1 MASTKPKLHKNV
13 WLTGFTSF
21 FTDVSSEMIYPLIQA
36 FVSSILKTQA
46 SLIGPILGI
55 IEGIA
60 ESTASILKL
69 FSGYISDKIGKRKG
83 LTIAGY
89 GFSALAKALFFI
101 PYWFT
106 VFAARILD
114 RIGKGIRTA
123 PRDALIAHSV
133 DPSIKGKAFGLQRS
147 MDFAGAFMGTLLS
160 FLLITFVFKDV
171 DRYAEPSAFYPLFA
185 ISLIPAFI
193 GVVFLFFT
201 KEPDIDKKD
210 AQAPKLSLKEYTR
223 GLRVFFLA
231 QFFFTLG
238 NSSNQFLLLRSQ
250 DLGNTLAMV
259 TLMYLAFNLTTTLL
273 AMPLGSLSDKI
284 GRKTI
289 LVTGYALYG
298 FVYLGFG
305 LVPTGKGWMVW
316 VLWLL
321 YGVYYALT
329 EGAEKAFVSD
339 LAPKNSVA
347 TAIGFY
353 NMIVGLTLLPAS
365 VIAGFLYS
373 LWQPLPFWFG
383 GIMALVNCL
392 LIAFGV
398 KRETTSA

>member
-1 MASTKPKLHKNV
+1 MVENKARLHKNV

-36 FVSSILKTQA
+36 FVSSLLKNQA
-46 SLIGPILGI
+46 ALIGPILGV

-60 ESTASILKL
+60 ESTASVLKL
-69 FSGYISDKIGKRKG
+69 FSGYISDRIGKRKA

-89 GFSALAKALFFI
+89 GFSALAKVLFFV
-101 PYWFT
+101 PYWLA
-106 VFAARILD
+106 VFSARILD
-114 RIGKGIRTA
+114 RVGKGIRTA

-133 DPSIKGKAFGLQRS
+133 DPSVKGKAFGLQRS
-147 MDFAGAFMGTLLS
+147 MDFAGAFLGTLLS
-160 FLLITFVFKDV
+160 FLLVTFVFRDV
-171 DRYAEPSAFYPLFA
+171 DRYAQPSAFYPIFA
-185 ISLIPAFI
+185 LSLIPAFI

-201 KEPDIDKKD
+201 REVEKDTRQAEP
-210 AQAPKLSLKEYTR
+210 PKLSLKGYTP
-223 GLRVFFLA
+223 GLRLFFLA

-250 DLGNTLAMV
+250 DLGQSLAMV
-259 TLMYLAFNLTTTLL
+259 TLMYLVFNLITTLL
-273 AMPLGSLSDKI
+273 AMPLGSLSDTI
-284 GRKTI
+284 GRKGV

-298 FVYLGFG
+298 VVYLGFG
-305 LVPTGKGWMVW
+305 LAPQGATSVMWA
-316 VLWLL
+316 LWIL

-353 NMIVGLTLLPAS
+353 HMIVGLTLLPAS
-365 VIAGFLYS
+365 ILAGIFYS
-373 LWQPLPFWFG
+373 IWQPLPFWFG
-383 GIMALVNCL
+383 GVMALVNCL
-392 LIAFGV
+392 LIAFGIRV
-398 KRETTSA
+398 EKA